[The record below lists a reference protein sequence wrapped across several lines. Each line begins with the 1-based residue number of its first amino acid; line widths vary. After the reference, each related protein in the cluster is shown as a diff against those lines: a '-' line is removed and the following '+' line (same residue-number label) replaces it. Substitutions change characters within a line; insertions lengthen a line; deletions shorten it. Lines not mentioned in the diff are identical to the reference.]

1 MPLHSLLEN
10 ARLRVFSY
18 YELRSMLLQLR
29 LGGWTY
35 PHLFALCI
43 LFRHVYVR
51 LRAVTVTI
59 LRVFALLHSVTHL
72 SARHCRLVPAG
83 HAVDHDLS
91 ELSSRPQGLR
101 VTGTGFAEPQAMPSC
116 PHVSAQAP
124 CLDSLAYG
132 SNAFEFACLLS
143 FLALYK
149 RLYVVSSVHCA
160 VALHSACR
168 LFSLRSV
175 PPPAHTL
182 LLNAP
187 QPMDTTHT
195 MLNTLHLSAI
205 HTIHYLVLTACNIL
219 FFLAWFPMVFAS
231 LRTLRTAAYDV
242 PGPATGRPLPPDP
255 TAGARVPTHDTL
267 TYSSLNVGGV
277 EITPNRLCHLLGG
290 YGTLPHV
297 LSLQE
302 YRPSSLSTTRDHM
315 RVALYWGYHMLLS
328 SPSSKE
334 GVALLIHTSISPG
347 KPTPTVHLPGRLIS
361 TQVALHTDPLMPPVT
376 VCSFYRPHT
385 ARERLQCEKV
395 LAPLLQKC
403 SIILGDYNGV
413 TRSSDA
419 TTLHPNLWP
428 WLIARERSGAM
439 IDLVRP
445 HCDAQPYTRVRRYGG
460 TKSYIDRAYGSGM
473 FVALYQS
480 EAAGVLDFSRVYG
493 VQDHDPIIVHTI
505 PWATPHVP
513 EPRCAMWNRR
523 DVT

>member
-1 MPLHSLLEN
+1 
-10 ARLRVFSY
+10 
-18 YELRSMLLQLR
+18 MLL
-29 LGGWTY
+29 
-35 PHLFALCI
+35 I
-43 LFRHVYVR
+43 LISVSFRIGPRVYVLPER
-51 LRAVTVTI
+51 LSPT
-59 LRVFALLHSVTHL
+59 
-72 SARHCRLVPAG
+72 PK
-83 HAVDHDLS
+83 
-91 ELSSRPQGLR
+91 
-101 VTGTGFAEPQAMPSC
+101 AMPSC

-175 PPPAHTL
+175 PPPAPTL

-205 HTIHYLVLTACNIL
+205 HTVHYLVLTACNIL

-231 LRTLRTAAYDV
+231 LRTRRTAAYDV
-242 PGPATGRPLPPDP
+242 PGPATGRPLPRDP

-277 EITPNRLCHLLGG
+277 EITPDRLCHLLGG

-302 YRPSSLSTTRDHM
+302 YRPSSLSTTRDHV

-334 GVALLIHTSISPG
+334 GVALLIHTSISPCE
-347 KPTPTVHLPGRLIS
+347 PTPTVHLPGRLIS

-376 VCSFYRPHT
+376 VCSFYGPHT

-460 TKSYIDRAYGSGM
+460 TKSYIDRAYRSRM

-505 PWATPHVP
+505 PWATPHIP

-523 DVT
+523 DVTRF

>member
-1 MPLHSLLEN
+1 M
-10 ARLRVFSY
+10 V
-18 YELRSMLLQLR
+18 LQLR
-29 LGGWTY
+29 LGGWSY
-35 PHLFALCI
+35 PHLVALCI
-43 LFRHVYVR
+43 LLRHVYVR
-51 LRAVTVTI
+51 VRAVTATI
-59 LRVFALLHSVTHL
+59 LRVFALLHSITRL

-83 HAVDHDLS
+83 HAVDPDPS
-91 ELSSRPQGLR
+91 ELWNRPQSLL
-101 VTGTGFAEPQAMPSC
+101 VTAPDFAGPQAMPAC
-116 PHVSAQAP
+116 PHVSAQVL

-132 SNAFEFACLLS
+132 SNAFEFAFLLS

-149 RLYVVSSVHCA
+149 RLYVVSSVHSA
-160 VALHSACR
+160 VALHSASR
-168 LFSLRSV
+168 LFSLPSV
-175 PPPAHTL
+175 PPRAHTL
-182 LLNAP
+182 LLDAP
-187 QPMDTTHT
+187 HPPVPMAKVTTHT
-195 MLNTLHLSAI
+195 ILNTLHLSGI
-205 HTIHYLVLTACNIL
+205 HTINYLVLTACNFF

-231 LRTLRTAAYDV
+231 LRTRRTAAYDV
-242 PGPATGRPLPPDP
+242 PGPATGRPLPPNP
-255 TAGARVPTHDTL
+255 TAGACVPTHDTL

-302 YRPSSLSTTRDHM
+302 YGLSSLSTTRDHE
-315 RVALYWGYHMLLS
+315 RVALYLGYHMLLS

-334 GVALLIHTSISPG
+334 GVALMIHTSISPG

-376 VCSFYRPHT
+376 VCSFYGPHT

-403 SIILGDYNGV
+403 SIIPGDYNGV

-445 HCDAQPYTRVRRYGG
+445 HCDAQPHTRVRRYGG
-460 TKSYIDRAYGSGM
+460 TKSYIDKAYRSRI

-480 EAAGVLDFSRVYG
+480 EAAHVLDFSRVYG

-505 PWATPHVP
+505 PWTYL
-513 EPRCAMWNRR
+513 NRGFPCG
-523 DVT
+523 TAGT